1 MTTDAGAASLGGI
14 VLGGNSERPWRR
26 EPGSDLRDLDL
37 RNGMAGARIGVGEI
51 CERPGGSNAVS
62 TERERRFEALVS
74 EQRDRA
80 IGLAWRML
88 GGDAAAAE
96 DVAQEAFLRA
106 YRGLAS
112 FREDAQLTTWFFRIL
127 VNEVQRHRRWR
138 WVRERSAGEMPEEP
152 RDPAAR
158 VDSDPMLRARMVRAI
173 DRLSRGQREAFV
185 LVHLEGMTIRE
196 TAEVTG
202 RAVGTIKSHL
212 HRALR
217 ALRSELADLADRVEQ
232 EEGS

>member
-14 VLGGNSERPWRR
+14 VLGGNPERRWRR
-26 EPGSDLRDLDL
+26 EPGSDLRTSEL
-37 RNGMAGARIGVGEI
+37 RNGMAGARFGVGKI
-51 CERPGGSNAVS
+51 CERPGGSSAVS
-62 TERERRFEALVS
+62 TERELRFEALVS
-74 EQRDRA
+74 EHRDRA

-106 YRGLAS
+106 YRGLAN

-138 WVRERSAGEMPEEP
+138 WVRERSAGEMPEQP
-152 RDPAAR
+152 RDPTAR
-158 VDSDPMLRARMVRAI
+158 ADSDPALRTRMAQAI

-202 RAVGTIKSHL
+202 RAEGTIKSHL

-217 ALRSELADLADRVEQ
+217 SLRSELADLSDGFEQ
-232 EEGS
+232 EDGS

>member
-1 MTTDAGAASLGGI
+1 MTAGAEMASLSGI
-14 VLGGNSERPWRR
+14 LGGSRERFWCRGPDA
-26 EPGSDLRDLDL
+26 ELPNTL
-37 RNGMAGARIGVGEI
+37 
-51 CERPGGSNAVS
+51 PGGRVGIGDVRDSPGRSSAVN
-62 TERERRFEALVS
+62 TQRERRFEVLVS
-74 EQRDRA
+74 EHRDRA

-88 GGDAAAAE
+88 GGDGAAAE
-96 DVAQEAFLRA
+96 DVVQEAFLRA
-106 YRGLAS
+106 HRALAS
-112 FREDAQLTTWFFRIL
+112 FRGDAQMTTWFFRIL
-127 VNEVQRHRRWR
+127 VNEVQRYRRWR
-138 WVRERSAGEMPEEP
+138 WVRERSAGEMPE
-152 RDPAAR
+152 DPLDPSAR
-158 VDSDPMLRARMVRAI
+158 ADSDPMLRARMIHAI

-217 ALRSELADLADRVEQ
+217 ALRSELADLSDGVEQ